1 MAYSTLTD
9 IKELLP
15 EETLIQLTDDD
26 GLGSVDQT
34 RIDKAIAQADADIN
48 AYCGKLYTIPFS
60 TVPEIINKLS
70 VDIAIYHLYSR
81 KDVMPEIR
89 GERYKDAMKQLSDI
103 SKGIISLGVDP
114 APAST
119 GGGVNT
125 RMESNNRI
133 FSRETMEGF

>member
-34 RIDKAIAQADADIN
+34 KIDKAIAQADAGIN

-60 TVPEIINKLS
+60 TVPEVINKLS

-81 KDVMPEIR
+81 RDVMPEIR
-89 GERYKDAMKQLSDI
+89 GERYKDAMRQLSDI
-103 SKGIISLGVDP
+103 SRGVISLGVDP

-119 GGGVNT
+119 GSGVNINIK
-125 RMESNNRI
+125 SNDRI
-133 FSRETMEGF
+133 FSRGTMDEF